1 MKKLLLL
8 TLCATS
14 TLLIA
19 ETVDEKRFRTSPLL
33 TQSQITSATNAK
45 ILANHYK
52 NSLNAEEQMAFVE
65 NALANDIDVNN
76 LPATAA
82 GNNLSPEA
90 IGDLRHST
98 SPFSKRTNSAMK
110 AKSLSDDFNN
120 LLDNKG
126 RAQFVDAVLAK

>member
-45 ILANHYK
+45 ILASHYK
-52 NSLNAEEQMAFVE
+52 NSLSAEEQMAFVE